1 MAKVNS
7 EKAFELMYELF
18 KAKPWLNK
26 PGVMS
31 EKDHHAEDEALSF
44 LLTLETAKN
53 WGDCTESSRKV
64 VNSLLIDFTAKLRGP
79 MAYQVWEVPDDLP
92 KWRQAAKII
101 SDEIRRSHLHFAS
114 SH

>member
-1 MAKVNS
+1 MAKVKS
-7 EKAFELMYELF
+7 EKAFELMYQYF
-18 KAKPWLNK
+18 KAKQWLNK
-26 PGVMS
+26 P
-31 EKDHHAEDEALSF
+31 EDEALSF